1 MTSDLERVQYG
12 KSLNALGIPRDKDPF
27 PFDAP
32 HVVDYWADNKK
43 VLQKIIQAQIDSIMF
58 ASSFIYVFYG
68 PLGGGKTFAAAYL
81 ANPKTQKLI
90 LENVPKPISE
100 SLIIRVPA
108 VAPLR
113 TGQLTFSLHKDIV
126 KKCFS
131 AILKSEEL
139 MKIFAKTK
147 QLGSG
152 KIKAAFK
159 DIRKSVMPSLEG
171 KLRVADLTNLEGY
184 KFLTQTRSRLGKLTD
199 VNELVETIRILV
211 SILSGKYGRIIISID
226 ELENLARATGTERVI
241 CSDFLR
247 KMHEMIEH
255 DLTLFLIFT
264 FESYEEVSRTLQPAL
279 LSRVRESV
287 EFTFVQTK
295 SDVKEYIRECL
306 LLRSKVDPK
315 EVVSAEVIDAIADSL
330 ITNFRGRLSFRDIN
344 REMHRIFTTTY
355 ILVNQP
361 SKYKIDLKLYEK
373 ARKGTSA
380 EEIVKRITEKMSQ
393 TGGQK

>member
-1 MTSDLERVQYG
+1 MTSDLERVHYS

-32 HVVDYWADNKK
+32 REVDYWADNKK
-43 VLQKIIQAQIDSIMF
+43 VLQKVLQAQIDSIMF

-68 PLGGGKTFAAAYL
+68 PFGGGKTFAVAYL
-81 ANPKTQKLI
+81 ANPKTQKII
-90 LENVPKPISE
+90 LESSPKPKFE
-100 SLIIRVPA
+100 SLIIRVAA

-131 AILKSEEL
+131 TILRSQEL
-139 MKIFAKTK
+139 MRIFGETR

-152 KIKAAFK
+152 KIGAAFE
-159 DIRKSVMPSLEG
+159 DIRKSVTPSLEG
-171 KLRVADLTNLEGY
+171 KLKIVDLAKTEAY
-184 KFLTQTRSRLGKLTD
+184 KLLTQTRSRLGKLED
-199 VNELVETIRILV
+199 VNELVETVRILV
-211 SILSGKYGRIIISID
+211 NILTKKYGRVIISVD
-226 ELENLARATGTERVI
+226 ELENLARATGTERVL

-255 DLTLFLIFT
+255 DLSLFLIFT
-264 FESYEEVSRTLQPAL
+264 FESYEEISRTLQPAL
-279 LSRVRESV
+279 LSRVKESI
-287 EFTFVQTK
+287 EFTFVQAK

-306 LLRSKVDPK
+306 QLRSKVDPN
-315 EVVSAEVIDAIADSL
+315 EVLSDKVTDAIADGL

-361 SKYKIDLKLYEK
+361 SKYRIDSELYEK
-373 ARKGTSA
+373 ARKGPSA
-380 EEIVKRITEKMSQ
+380 EEVVKRITERISR